1 MSADRQTAAD
11 VSVRGELRAP
21 PDHSFR
27 VRPARPG
34 EWPKTAADS
43 TLIATDPDG
52 ALVAAAADGR
62 ILGRAA
68 AAVREDAL
76 LLARLEVDP
85 ALRGRGVGRALL
97 EAVRAYGA
105 VRRARSLEALAPS
118 GAEGVAFL
126 LRAGLSLR
134 TLVLTFAGAPPGTEA
149 GAGALE
155 PVGFGAPLSGWVADL
170 ERETRGFARVPEWE
184 RAVTQ
189 GEVLALRRR
198 GRPEAVGAL
207 RRAGTRAWIG
217 PAAGRSPEA
226 AAQLL
231 LALAARA
238 GASGASRLVVRVPAE
253 AAALL
258 EAARFLGLAAEEAIP
273 FLALR
278 RRGDFRRLAGAPGA
292 LF

>member
-1 MSADRQTAAD
+1 MSAKED
-11 VSVRGELRAP
+11 LP
-21 PDHSFR
+21 FR
-27 VRPARPG
+27 VRPPRPG
-34 EWPKTAADS
+34 EWPKTAADAA
-43 TLIATDPDG
+43 LLATDPDG
-52 ALVAAAADGR
+52 ALVAADDDGR
-62 ILGRAA
+62 IFGRAA

-85 ALRGRGVGRALL
+85 AARGGGVGRALL

-105 VRRARSLEALAPS
+105 ARRARALEALAPS

-134 TLVLTFAGAPPGTEA
+134 TLVLTFGGAPPGTAA
-149 GAGALE
+149 GVGALE
-155 PVGFGAPLSGWVADL
+155 PVGFGAALSGWVADL
-170 ERETRGFARVPEWE
+170 DRETRGFARVPEWE
-184 RAVTQ
+184 RAVAQ
-189 GEVLALRRR
+189 GQVLALRRR

-207 RRAGTRAWIG
+207 RRSGTRAWIG

-231 LALAARA
+231 VALAARA
-238 GASGASRLVVRVPAE
+238 GASGASRLVVRLPAE
-253 AAALL
+253 ADALL
-258 EAARFLGLAAEEAIP
+258 EAARRMGLAAEEAIP

-278 RRGDFRRLAGAPGA
+278 RRGDFRRIAGAPGA

>member
-1 MSADRQTAAD
+1 VTASKAD
-11 VSVRGELRAP
+11 P
-21 PDHSFR
+21 FR
-27 VRPARPG
+27 VRAPRAG
-34 EWPKTAADS
+34 EWPKTGPDAA
-43 TLIATDPDG
+43 LLATDPDG
-52 ALVAAAADGR
+52 ALVAASEDGR
-62 ILGRAA
+62 VLGRAA

-85 ALRGRGVGRALL
+85 LHRGTGVGRALL

-105 VRRARSLEALAPS
+105 ARRARALEALAPS
-118 GAEGVAFL
+118 GPEGVAFL

-134 TLVLTFAGAPPGTEA
+134 TMVLSFAGSPAARAGGT
-149 GAGALE
+149 GALE

-170 ERETRGFARVPEWE
+170 DRETRGFARPAEWE
-184 RAVTQ
+184 RAVAR

-207 RRAGTRAWIG
+207 RSSGATAWIG

-226 AAQLL
+226 AAQLF

-238 GASGASRLVVRVPAE
+238 SASGATRLVVLVPAE
-253 AAALL
+253 AAPLL
-258 EAARFLGLAAEEAIP
+258 EAARRTGLIAREAIP
-273 FLALR
+273 LLALR
-278 RRGDFRRLAGAPGA
+278 RRGDFRRLAGAPGP

>member
-1 MSADRQTAAD
+1 MLASAKVNASKA
-11 VSVRGELRAP
+11 V
-21 PDHSFR
+21 SFR
-27 VRPARPG
+27 VRPARAA
-34 EWPKTAADS
+34 EWPKTAADAA
-43 TLIATDPDG
+43 LLATDPDG

-85 ALRGRGVGRALL
+85 AARGGGVGRALL

-105 VRRARSLEALAPS
+105 ARRARALEALAPS
-118 GAEGVAFL
+118 GPEGVAFL

-134 TLVLTFAGAPPGTEA
+134 TLVLTFVGAPPKSAA

-155 PVGFGAPLSGWVADL
+155 PVGLGAPLSGWVADL

-184 RAVTQ
+184 RAVAT

-231 LALAARA
+231 VALAARA

-258 EAARFLGLAAEEAIP
+258 SAARSLSLVAGEAIP
-273 FLALR
+273 LLTLR
-278 RRGDFRRLAGAPGA
+278 RRGDFRRIAGAPGA
-292 LF
+292 IF

>member
-1 MSADRQTAAD
+1 MLASE
-11 VSVRGELRAP
+11 EL
-21 PDHSFR
+21 R
-27 VRPARPG
+27 VRPDLSFRIRPPRPG
-34 EWPKTAADS
+34 EWPKTAADAA
-43 TLIATDPDG
+43 LLATDPDG
-52 ALVAAAADGR
+52 ALVAAAEDGR

-76 LLARLEVDP
+76 LLARLEVEP
-85 ALRGRGVGRALL
+85 AARRGGVGRALL

-105 VRRARSLEALAPS
+105 ARRARALEALAPS

-126 LRAGLSLR
+126 LGAGLSLR
-134 TLVLTFAGAPPGTEA
+134 TLVLTFAGAPPKSAA

-155 PVGFGAPLSGWVADL
+155 PVGFGAALSGWVADL
-170 ERETRGFARVPEWE
+170 DRETRGFARVPEWE
-184 RAVTQ
+184 RAVAA

-231 LALAARA
+231 VALAARA

-258 EAARFLGLAAEEAIP
+258 SAARSLSLVAGEAIP
-273 FLALR
+273 LLALR
-278 RRGDFRRLAGAPGA
+278 RRGDFRRIAGSPGIM
-292 LF
+292 F